1 MKTRPDFSDEERETA
16 AFQKAAK
23 HYEDYVERS
32 EADLSA
38 NVPPKL
44 IEICTGSIK
53 PGGMGKRYVIA
64 SYICY
69 PERIAK
75 DPFDSSYDA
84 KSWKWRIGAAESF
97 SLKADQV
104 CEVLPQF
111 MSRIDA
117 EEEGAGQI
125 AYPSQLSPMISED
138 YQRKVYLLTVREANR
153 RGLHYMWMDYLC
165 GSNRSR

>member
-1 MKTRPDFSDEERETA
+1 MKTTL
-16 AFQKAAK
+16 KAVKQVLEQTFLPSSSTFVLGA
-23 HYEDYVERS
+23 
-32 EADLSA
+32 LSQ
-38 NVPPKL
+38 VVWGRDMSL
-44 IEICTGSIK
+44 LH
-53 PGGMGKRYVIA
+53 
-64 SYICY
+64 ICY

-75 DPFDSSYDA
+75 DPFDSSYDV

-104 CEVLPQF
+104 CEALPQF

-138 YQRKVYLLTVREANR
+138 YQRELYLLTAREANR
-153 RGLHYMWMDYLC
+153 RASIIC
-165 GSNRSR
+165 GWTASVWIKPILMR